1 LTARRTGRAGAKA
14 GLSDPA
20 VPNGRAVAYRIKATL
35 GITGLSPPRVHIDGE
50 VWHLNIR
57 GDMVETPWQ
66 IQVPAITVN
75 SDRLRTRDEDNTVG
89 SLATTRVAVM
99 TP

>member
-1 LTARRTGRAGAKA
+1 MTARRTGRAGAKA

-57 GDMVETPWQ
+57 GVALETATK
-66 IQVPAITVN
+66 VPAYN
-75 SDRLRTRDEDNTVG
+75 GELRRTRVRDNTVG
-89 SLATTRVAVM
+89 SPRESDLRV